1 MVGRRV
7 APRPAPTMT
16 NAAHDIPPTLDVAQ
30 AGAASGGP
38 PLWRIAFDVTNRGAG
53 PVALLAAWL
62 PHGRFRCP
70 EQQLADVVVPA
81 GATTRLT
88 FEAAFDE
95 PQGTEVENCFVI
107 LRVRWHREGRVRW
120 REEEWRVMAR
130 FTVTA
135 AGDGAPLAAARLV
148 TAHQVGFS
156 G

>member
-1 MVGRRV
+1 MVRRLD

-16 NAAHDIPPTLDVAQ
+16 NAAHDVPPTLDVAQ

-38 PLWRIAFDVTNRGAG
+38 RLWRIAFDVTNRGAG

-70 EQQLADVVVPA
+70 EQQLADLVVPA

-107 LRVRWHREGRVRW
+107 LRVRW
-120 REEEWRVMAR
+120 REEGWRVMAR

-135 AGDGAPLAAARLV
+135 ASDGAPLAAARLV